1 MLFINYS
8 MKIFEVI
15 PQLSQGGAERF
26 VVDLS
31 NCLSRR
37 HDVSLIVLHSV
48 DDDSFLLNELSP
60 DVRLIVM
67 DKKKGADWSV
77 LCRLNTLIRKEKPDV
92 VHSHLRAILY
102 LAVASMSCSQTRFVH
117 TVHSDAE
124 QESGGGLSLLARRI
138 LFRKR
143 IIPITISKMSRKSF
157 EDFYGYDNE
166 LIFNGTSPYVRSV
179 DYSETEKV
187 LNRLRKD
194 SSTKIV
200 LNVAR
205 INSNKNQLALVDAVA
220 NVRKKGYDLQLVIL
234 GDAQD
239 LDITAEIKRYG
250 YPFVHLMGSK
260 SNPRDYMALAD
271 CFCLSSVHEGLP
283 ISLIE
288 CFSVGAV
295 PICTPVGGIV
305 DVIEDGVNGILCE
318 STAVS
323 HIEQALLRFLE
334 MDTDRIDAMKRASL
348 GSYAHYNM
356 EACSSNYE
364 LMMSRLCEK

>member
-1 MLFINYS
+1 

-48 DDDSFLLNELSP
+48 DDDSFLLHELSP

-77 LCRLNTLIRKEKPDV
+77 LCRLNSLIRKEKPDV
-92 VHSHLRAILY
+92 VHSHLRAIMY
-102 LAVASMSCSQTRFVH
+102 LAMASMSCPETRFVH

-124 QESGGGLSLLARRI
+124 QESGGGLSLLVRRI
-138 LFRKR
+138 LFRRR
-143 IIPITISKMSRKSF
+143 ITPVTISKMSRKSF
-157 EDFYGYDNE
+157 EDFYGYDNQ
-166 LIFNGTSPYVRSV
+166 LIFNGTTPYARSV
-179 DYSETEKV
+179 DYCESEEV
-187 LNRLRKD
+187 LSRLRKD

-205 INSNKNQLALVDAVA
+205 INSSKNQLALVDAVA

-239 LDITAEIKRYG
+239 QNMTAEIKRYD
-250 YPFVHLMGSK
+250 YPFVRLMGSK
-260 SNPRDYMALAD
+260 SNPRDYMVLAD

-305 DVIEDGVNGILCE
+305 DVIEDGVNGILSE

-323 HIEQALLRFLE
+323 HIEEALLRFLE
-334 MDTDRIDAMKRASL
+334 MDSEQIDAMRRASWE
-348 GSYAHYNM
+348 SYAYYDM
-356 EACSSNYE
+356 ETCAANYE